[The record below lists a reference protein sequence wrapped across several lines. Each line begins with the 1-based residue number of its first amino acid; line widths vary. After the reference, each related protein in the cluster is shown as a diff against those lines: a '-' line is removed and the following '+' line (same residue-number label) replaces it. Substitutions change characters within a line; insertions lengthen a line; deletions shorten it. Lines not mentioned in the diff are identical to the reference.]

1 MEQKELER
9 RGGVLENLGALRR
22 SLAQWEMGLGT
33 HWWWRGARCPVSLCF
48 SRTDNNKNTAGGAGS
63 LLSFAQLCSRPT
75 LLVCKGLIDGQ
86 GLQAPGH
93 LHPTLESD
101 V

>member
-1 MEQKELER
+1 MLTDGGEEL
-9 RGGVLENLGALRR
+9 GVL
-22 SLAQWEMGLGT
+22 SLFAFPAQITTKTRLEEQG
-33 HWWWRGARCPVSLCF
+33 RCS
-48 SRTDNNKNTAGGAGS
+48 A